1 MKHRKIG
8 LVLLLVLTLA
18 LSGCA
23 QQSYF
28 IKVNEDSSVNFAA
41 ELTITQT
48 GLNKLK
54 DLNIQREEIL
64 ESYEPLFKQIKEYY
78 TEKGFSYKY
87 VDSDGQA
94 KVVLK
99 KFYPDIQSFNEEI
112 KLLCD
117 EGKSGL
123 MLNIDRNTDI
133 TGSNTKYKGTIRF
146 QFDPKFRDVVKSNPN
161 LLKYINSIPLDSYLR
176 VYDKDKLI
184 TIDNI
189 AEENGEY
196 AIMVN
201 GTWEPNAEQPTKTFL
216 LETEKKNETF
226 ALIVF
231 FGIAVGI
238 VALLVL
244 VFGKGKKFDIAH
256 FIKMK
261 RLEKDDN

>member
-1 MKHRKIG
+1 MKYKKIG
-8 LVLLLVLTLA
+8 LVLMLIITLT

-28 IKVNEDSSVNFAA
+28 LQVNEDSSVNFAA

-64 ESYEPLFKQIKEYY
+64 ESYEPLFKNIKEYY
-78 TEKGFSYKY
+78 TEKGFDYSYS
-87 VDSDGQA
+87 DNDGQA
-94 KVVLK
+94 KVTLK
-99 KFYPDIQSFNEEI
+99 KFYPNIQSFNEEI

-123 MLNIDRNTDI
+123 MLNINRDTDI
-133 TGSNTKYKGTIRF
+133 TGTNTKYKGAIRY
-146 QFDPKFRDVVKSNPN
+146 QFDPKFKEIVKSNPN
-161 LLKYINSIPLDSYLR
+161 LLKYINTIPIDSYLR
-176 VYDKDKLI
+176 IYDKDKLV

-189 AEENGEY
+189 ADEDGEY

-201 GTWEPNAEQPTKTFL
+201 GTWELGSEQPTKTFL
-216 LETEKKNETF
+216 LETEKKNQTF
-226 ALIVF
+226 SLVLFFTIAIGIVF
-231 FGIAVGI
+231 
-238 VALLVL
+238 LLVL
-244 VFGKGKKFDIAH
+244 VFGKGKKFDVMH